1 MAIKILRKGLPVIG
15 YAKIGIPTAKD
26 SRWKGAPRKLD
37 HIELTGRERGSDGE
51 LLPDVKLLERLVQS
65 EHIPTC
71 GGPQGGCERSKELA
85 RSTGISIFA
94 ERGLPRRLPIMLPYS
109 SMDLNMPNHL
119 TWWRG
124 KVPFCVGDG
133 EAAMRRT
140 EIALYERDGRTPKMR
155 HGKPEIQ
162 FGPAVEHLP
171 CGSACP
177 EFRVRCKPFGKL
189 RFILATQESVGGCFE
204 WHTTSWNSLANITES
219 LEFIATI
226 TGGVLAWIP
235 LFFEVSAQ
243 TVTAQESGQSST
255 AFIARVTYPG
265 NPQQLLESVTEQ
277 LQLRAPMLG
286 QIRQLEATIRGE
298 TPWNETPEEIAA
310 LRREF
315 DPDAP
320 EEPVEIVDTEGEGA
334 PGEGEGAGEAPAG
347 GDDFLGDAAPPAQPR
362 ATEPATQRR
371 SAPQPKRE
379 LSVATLPEV
388 QASQKGGQDD
398 WLEGLGWK

>member
-15 YAKIGIPTAKD
+15 YAKIGIPTTKD

-37 HIELTGRERGSDGE
+37 HIELTGRERGSDGD
-51 LLPDVKLLERLVQS
+51 LLPDVKLLERLVES

-71 GGPQGGCERSKELA
+71 GGCARSKELA
-85 RSTGISIFA
+85 QTTGIRVFA

-109 SMDLNMPNHL
+109 SMELNLPNSL

-124 KVPFCVGDG
+124 KVPYCVGDG
-133 EAAMRRT
+133 EKAMRRT
-140 EIALYERDGRTPKMR
+140 ETPVTDNRGNQKMRDGR
-155 HGKPEIQ
+155 PEVR
-162 FGPAVEHLP
+162 FGPAVEHTP
-171 CGSACP
+171 CGEACP

-189 RFILATQESVGGCFE
+189 RFILATQENVGGCFE
-204 WHTTSWNSLANITES
+204 FHTTSWNSLANITES
-219 LEFIATI
+219 LEFIQTV

-243 TVTAQESGQSST
+243 TVTAQDSGMSST

-265 NPQQLLESVTEQ
+265 SPQQLLEAVTQQ
-277 LQLRAPMLG
+277 LELRAPMLG
-286 QIRQLEATIRGE
+286 QIRQLEASIRGE
-298 TPWNETPEEIAA
+298 AQWSETPEEIAE

-320 EEPVEIVDTEGEGA
+320 EEAVSIVDDDTGEDPAPVEES
-334 PGEGEGAGEAPAG
+334 PA
-347 GDDFLGDAAPPAQPR
+347 DEREPERPR
-362 ATEPATQRR
+362 RQ
-371 SAPQPKRE
+371 QPKRE

-388 QASQKGGQDD
+388 EAAMGRSTETQPAAPRNREKTPDD
-398 WLEGLGWK
+398 WMEDLGWK